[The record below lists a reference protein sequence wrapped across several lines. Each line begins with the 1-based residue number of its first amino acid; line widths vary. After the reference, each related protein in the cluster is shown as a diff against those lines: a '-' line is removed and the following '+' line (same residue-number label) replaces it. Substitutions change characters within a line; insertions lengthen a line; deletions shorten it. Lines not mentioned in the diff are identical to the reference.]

1 MYAHYPG
8 MRHGIRS
15 VQIIIPFSVR
25 IVSQLV
31 IPVGRDWIFFT
42 LGAGS
47 AITAIYRMPFLPML
61 FAGADVE
68 YSRIPIS
75 GDLTSLSLLNGG
87 IITGLKLDIAS
98 IFGLRFFGA
107 AGGITASSTT
117 AAETAEASRVFSAA
131 VCDLP
136 ASPPVGMRR
145 YSTSAE
151 Q

>member
-1 MYAHYPG
+1 

-107 AGGITASSTT
+107 AGGYYGFLNDGSGNSGG
-117 AAETAEASRVFSAA
+117 EPGLLRRRVRSACFSACRHA
-131 VCDLP
+131 
-136 ASPPVGMRR
+136 AI
-145 YSTSAE
+145 
-151 Q
+151 